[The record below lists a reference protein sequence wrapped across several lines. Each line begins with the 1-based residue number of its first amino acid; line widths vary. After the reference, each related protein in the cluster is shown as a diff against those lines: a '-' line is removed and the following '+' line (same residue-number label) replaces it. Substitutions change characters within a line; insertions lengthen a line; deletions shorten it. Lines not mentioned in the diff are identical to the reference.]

1 MGPAWGDIRA
11 LAAGQV
17 NGAIMTVPLLMDLIG
32 WIGAALVLSA
42 YFLVSTK
49 RLNGDSGPF
58 QWLNL
63 AGGIGLLINTLYYR
77 AYPSSLVNIV
87 WILIA
92 GLTLLRGAQ
101 HRRSAR

>member
-1 MGPAWGDIRA
+1 MGPTRGIFRPH
-11 LAAGQV
+11 AAGQV
-17 NGAIMTVPLLMDLIG
+17 NGVTVTVPLLMDVIG

-63 AGGIGLLINTLYYR
+63 AGGIGLLVNTLYYR
-77 AYPSSLVNIV
+77 AYPSSLVNVV

-92 GLTLLRGAQ
+92 GLTLLRGTQ

>member
-1 MGPAWGDIRA
+1 
-11 LAAGQV
+11 
-17 NGAIMTVPLLMDLIG
+17 MTVSLLMDVIG

-63 AGGIGLLINTLYYR
+63 TGGIGLLINTLYYR

-92 GLTLLRGAQ
+92 GVTLLQGLQ
-101 HRRSAR
+101 PTNSTK